1 MAHQSVFPPSSS
13 SESETDE
20 SDKETEADSDEEVER
35 RHLDPQSRMMGQ
47 SRALASG
54 KGRGKGEEKSRSTST
69 GRGYAITPSELYED
83 GIRDDQS
90 YAGGGVGVPSQ
101 GEMEARGGKVPT
113 RLHVYHGR
121 FGHWEREG
129 LRKYKG
135 KLFFQVLCRYALI
148 QQIQVYW
155 RCG

>member
-1 MAHQSVFPPSSS
+1 
-13 SESETDE
+13 
-20 SDKETEADSDEEVER
+20 
-35 RHLDPQSRMMGQ
+35 MMGQ

-101 GEMEARGGKVPT
+101 GEIGYSLDQPLLEPDEMEARGGKVPT